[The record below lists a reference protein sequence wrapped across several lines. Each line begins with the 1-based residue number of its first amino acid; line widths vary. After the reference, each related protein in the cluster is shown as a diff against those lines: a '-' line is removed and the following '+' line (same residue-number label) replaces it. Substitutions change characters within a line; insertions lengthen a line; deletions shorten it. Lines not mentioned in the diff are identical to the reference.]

1 MCIERYV
8 FRRRIRYTT
17 CVRTAEEERQVC
29 RVLLFFIYM
38 RIQDEQLKRFVSDA
52 GLVPKKDLAA
62 AQKVAKEEKRTLA
75 EALIAGGY
83 MTEDDL
89 RRVESYVLGI
99 PFVSLKDE
107 KIDFDIL
114 SLIPEPV
121 ARNHNIIAFKKSDTA
136 LEVAMLDT
144 ADLPAID
151 FIKKKVGLKIL
162 PRLTDTESMR
172 WALQQYQKTLKDEF
186 GDIIAKESSAL
197 KVLAE
202 GDGEEVSEE
211 DLKKMAEDLPVVRI
225 VDTLLRHA
233 IIQGASDIHIEP
245 MEEEVLVRY
254 RIDGILHD
262 AMTLPKH
269 AGPTIAARIKVLSN
283 LKLDE
288 KRLPQDG
295 RFKMEMD
302 GQKVSFRVSVLPIF
316 FGEKIVMRLL
326 RENRSGFSLEG
337 IGFHGSTLE
346 RLQDAMKQTTG
357 IILVTGPTG
366 SGKTTTL
373 YTILDLLNTPEV
385 NISTIEDPIE
395 YQMPRIN
402 QTQVKADIGFTFATG
417 LRSLM
422 RQDPDI
428 IMVGEIRDQ
437 ETANL
442 AINAALTGHL
452 VLATVHTNSA
462 AGTVARLV
470 DMGVESFL
478 MVSTLRVAI
487 GQRLVRRVREDMRE
501 PYTLTAN
508 QRAELSKHADLDRV
522 LETLREENIIKPNAS
537 WNSIPFYHA
546 VPQGNEDGYKGRIGI
561 HEVLPVSSAMKEMVM
576 ANATADQIEEQAR
589 KEGMLTM
596 LEDGIYKAARGLT
609 TIEEV
614 LRVINE

>member
-1 MCIERYV
+1 M
-8 FRRRIRYTT
+8 
-17 CVRTAEEERQVC
+17 
-29 RVLLFFIYM
+29 LFSGIV
-38 RIQDEQLKRFVSDA
+38 RIQDAQLKRFISDSGLVTKKDISAAEKIAKDEKRSLSDA
-52 GLVPKKDLAA
+52 LL
-62 AQKVAKEEKRTLA
+62 
-75 EALIAGGY
+75 AGGY
-83 MTEDDL
+83 LTEDDL
-89 RRVESYVLGI
+89 RRIESYVHGI
-99 PFVSLKDE
+99 PFISLKGQ
-107 KIDFDIL
+107 KIDFEVL
-114 SLIPEPV
+114 SLIPEPI
-121 ARNHNIIAFKKSDTA
+121 ARNHNIIAFKKNESS

-172 WALQQYQKTLKDEF
+172 AALLQYQKTLKDEF
-186 GDIIAKESSAL
+186 GDIIMNEASSL
-197 KVLAE
+197 KVV
-202 GDGEEVSEE
+202 GEDEEEMSEE

-245 MEEEVLVRY
+245 MEEAVLIRY
-254 RIDGILHD
+254 RIDGLLHD
-262 AMTLPKH
+262 AMTLPKRA
-269 AGPTIAARIKVLSN
+269 AGTIVARLKVLSN

-302 GQKVSFRVSVLPIF
+302 GQKVSFRVSILPIYY
-316 FGEKIVMRLL
+316 GEKVVMRLL
-326 RENRSGFSLEG
+326 RENRSGFNLEG
-337 IGFHGSTLE
+337 IGFHGETLE
-346 RLQDAMKQTTG
+346 RVHNAMKQTTG

-395 YQMPRIN
+395 YQMPRVN
-402 QTQVKADIGFTFATG
+402 QTQVKPDIGFTFASG

-437 ETANL
+437 ETASL

-452 VLATVHTNSA
+452 VLATLHTNSA
-462 AGTVARLV
+462 AATVPRLI

-478 MVSTLRVAI
+478 LASTLRVTV
-487 GQRLVRRVREDMRE
+487 GQRLVRRLTDKKEA
-501 PYTLTAN
+501 YTLSATE
-508 QRAELSKHADLDRV
+508 RAELGKHADMDKILA
-522 LETLREENIIKPNAS
+522 TLKEEKIIKENAT
-537 WNSIPFYHA
+537 WNSVPFYRPKEGVSDEEAYH
-546 VPQGNEDGYKGRIGI
+546 GRSGI
-561 HEVLPVSSAMKEMVM
+561 HEVLPVSETLRDKVVGG
-576 ANATADQIEEQAR
+576 ATADDIEALAR

-596 LEDGIYKAARGLT
+596 FEDGIYKAARGIT
-609 TIEEV
+609 SVEEV

>member
-1 MCIERYV
+1 
-8 FRRRIRYTT
+8 
-17 CVRTAEEERQVC
+17 
-29 RVLLFFIYM
+29 M
-38 RIQDEQLKRFVSDA
+38 RIADDQLKRFILDSNLISKGDI
-52 GLVPKKDLAA
+52 AA
-62 AQKVAKEEKRTLA
+62 AEKVAKDENRSLS
-75 EALIAGGY
+75 EALVSGGQ
-83 MTEDDL
+83 MTEDDM

-99 PFVSLKDE
+99 PFVSLKDI

-121 ARNHNIIAFKKSDTA
+121 ARTHNIIAFKKSELT

-172 WALQQYQKTLKDEF
+172 GALRQYQKTLKDEF
-186 GDIIAKESSAL
+186 GDIIMKDASAL
-197 KVLAE
+197 KVIAE
-202 GDGEEVSEE
+202 MDGEEASEA

-254 RIDGILHD
+254 RIDGILND
-262 AMTLPKH
+262 AMKLPKI
-269 AGPTIAARIKVLSN
+269 ASGTIVARLKVLSN
-283 LKLDE
+283 LKLDQ

-302 GQKVSFRVSVLPIF
+302 GQKVAFRVSMLPVYY
-316 FGEKIVMRLL
+316 GEKVVMRLL
-326 RENRSGFSLEG
+326 RENRTGFSLEG

-346 RLQDAMKQTTG
+346 RIHKATRATTG

-366 SGKTTTL
+366 SGKSTSL
-373 YTILDLLNTPEV
+373 YTVLDLLNTPEV

-395 YQMPRIN
+395 YQMARVN
-402 QTQVKADIGFTFATG
+402 QTQVKPEIGFTFAAG

-437 ETANL
+437 ETASL

-452 VLATVHTNSA
+452 VLATVHTNSS
-462 AGTVARLV
+462 AGTIARLI

-478 MVSTLRVAI
+478 LVSTLRVAI
-487 GQRLVRRVREDMRE
+487 GQRLVRKLADDKVAYILSKAERD
-501 PYTLTAN
+501 
-508 QRAELSKHADLDRV
+508 ELSNHANLDFV
-522 LETLREENIIKPNAS
+522 LATLKEEKIVHEDAT
-537 WNSIPFYHA
+537 WNDIPFYHPKENGA
-546 VPQGNEDGYKGRIGI
+546 SEDGYHGRMGI
-561 HEVLPVSSAMKEMVM
+561 HEVFEMSATIKDMIMSRKTGDELEV
-576 ANATADQIEEQAR
+576 QAR

-596 LEDGIYKAARGLT
+596 MEDGIYKAAKGLT
-609 TIEEV
+609 SIEEV
-614 LRVINE
+614 LRVISE